1 MATKYDKWLE
11 KDNLLLLN
19 GWKRSGLSDE
29 QMANNMGISRRT
41 YYNWQARFPE
51 IKKVTTLGKEH
62 ANFMVEN
69 ALFKKAIN
77 GNVTAMIFWL
87 KNNMRDRYSD
97 TQRTELEEMLTKKQ
111 IEKVVAET
119 DIAKARAEILRGSDD
134 KVEGVLSSYLDE
146 LMGVGIDESE
156 GTDEQEGDKKD
167 ESKA

>member
-1 MATKYDKWLE
+1 MATKYEKWLE

-29 QMANNMGISRRT
+29 QMAKNMGISRRT
-41 YYNWQARFPE
+41 YYNWQAKFPE
-51 IKKVTTLGKEH
+51 IKKVTTLGREH

-111 IEKVVAET
+111 IDKVAAET
-119 DIAKARAEILRGSDD
+119 DIAKARATLLNGNDD
-134 KVEGVLSSYLDE
+134 KVEKALETYMDTLLGAGSDE
-146 LMGVGIDESE
+146 EDSNG
-156 GTDEQEGDKKD
+156 
-167 ESKA
+167 ESK

>member
-1 MATKYDKWLE
+1 MATKYEKWLE

-41 YYNWQARFPE
+41 YYNWQAKFPE
-51 IKKVTTLGKEH
+51 IKKVTTLGHEH

-87 KNNMRDRYSD
+87 KNNMRERYSD
-97 TQRTELEEMLTKKQ
+97 TQRSELEDTLTATQ
-111 IEKVVAET
+111 IEKVKLDME
-119 DIAKARAEILRGSDD
+119 IAKKKAEMLSDTQMTQED
-134 KVEGVLSSYLDE
+134 VISGYFDTLFEAA
-146 LMGVGIDESE
+146 
-156 GTDEQEGDKKD
+156 EGDLGEELANEINDNEEK
-167 ESKA
+167 

>member
-1 MATKYDKWLE
+1 MATKYEKWLK

-29 QMANNMGISRRT
+29 QMAKNMGISRRT
-41 YYNWQARFPE
+41 YYNWQSRFPE
-51 IKKVTTLGKEH
+51 IKKVTTLGHEH

-97 TQRTELEEMLTKKQ
+97 TQRSELEDKLTATQ
-111 IEKVVAET
+111 IEKVKLEMEIERKKSEFLNDTQITQEDVIGSYFDTLFETAEET
-119 DIAKARAEILRGSDD
+119 LGDDLENEINEDKAKG
-134 KVEGVLSSYLDE
+134 
-146 LMGVGIDESE
+146 
-156 GTDEQEGDKKD
+156 
-167 ESKA
+167 